1 MPRSSRAA
9 LAALALALTGC
20 GDTEVTSTVETS
32 PAERHGPDC
41 AVALIKQATAI
52 GFGERLA
59 DDIEAEPDF
68 FDDMAAA
75 LEALDDTIV
84 EDWLERIA
92 DWQERLEEFRVRRA
106 IAVARMMRADDCNAD
121 QEAFALRLA
130 DRSDTLGSFPG
141 VGTRTLVDPLRAR
154 ANRGGHS
161 CVHPVQEHMSSP
173 ICAPSKAAHW
183 SAPRQ
188 RLQINGAELI
198 MAAERRGDP
207 WRWRYT
213 T

>member
-1 MPRSSRAA
+1 MRRYRSNLHCRN
-9 LAALALALTGC
+9 LA
-20 GDTEVTSTVETS
+20 
-32 PAERHGPDC
+32 AERHGPDC

-130 DRSDTLGSFPG
+130 DRSDTLDDRFQAW
-141 VGTRTLVDPLRAR
+141 AR
-154 ANRGGHS
+154 E
-161 CVHPVQEHMSSP
+161 P
-173 ICAPSKAAHW
+173 W
-183 SAPRQ
+183 S
-188 RLQINGAELI
+188 
-198 MAAERRGDP
+198 
-207 WRWRYT
+207 T
-213 T
+213 H